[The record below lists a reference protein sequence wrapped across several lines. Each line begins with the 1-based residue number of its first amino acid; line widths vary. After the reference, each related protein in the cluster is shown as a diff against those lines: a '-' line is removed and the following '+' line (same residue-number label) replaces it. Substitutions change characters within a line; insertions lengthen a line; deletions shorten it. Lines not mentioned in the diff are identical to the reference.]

1 MGGEKS
7 TRDNHLAR
15 GTQCSARNQKE
26 NGLMVQVILS
36 TVWGWREGAGVFPVG
51 VGDLGVAVREDRDGF
66 LGEKALE
73 IGRAAQG
80 ASQRWE
86 EAGRR
91 KLGPGDHRAATWPG
105 SGRGGNL
112 GSHPTAES

>member
-1 MGGEKS
+1 MFSQEP
-7 TRDNHLAR
+7 
-15 GTQCSARNQKE
+15 
-26 NGLMVQVILS
+26 NGKWADGPNDSLYL
-36 TVWGWREGAGVFPVG
+36 WGWRGGVGVFPVG

-66 LGEKALE
+66 LGEKPLE

-105 SGRGGNL
+105 SGRGGCL

>member
-1 MGGEKS
+1 M
-7 TRDNHLAR
+7 
-15 GTQCSARNQKE
+15 
-26 NGLMVQVILS
+26 
-36 TVWGWREGAGVFPVG
+36 FPVG

-66 LGEKALE
+66 LGEKPLE

-105 SGRGGNL
+105 SGRGGSL
-112 GSHPTAES
+112 GSHPTAESRRGRRGRGWGAVASASALGTRHLLRPQAAKDSMAVSSG

>member
-1 MGGEKS
+1 MFSQEP
-7 TRDNHLAR
+7 
-15 GTQCSARNQKE
+15 
-26 NGLMVQVILS
+26 NGKWADGPSDSLY
-36 TVWGWREGAGVFPVG
+36 VWGWRGGVGVFPVG

-66 LGEKALE
+66 LGEKPLE

-91 KLGPGDHRAATWPG
+91 KFIKVIIHLPSVVGGY
-105 SGRGGNL
+105 RGVT
-112 GSHPTAES
+112 H